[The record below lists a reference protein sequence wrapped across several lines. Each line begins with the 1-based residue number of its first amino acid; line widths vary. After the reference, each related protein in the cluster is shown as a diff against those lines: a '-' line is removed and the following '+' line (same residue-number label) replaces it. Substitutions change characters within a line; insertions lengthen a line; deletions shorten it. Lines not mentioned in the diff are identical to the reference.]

1 MSPIKQLAPTAPPT
15 LTVAPRRAAQRM
27 ATAALVRPTEVA
39 GVAAMLAP
47 WVAPWAAEADQVT
60 CWLRGLR
67 YLPDRVNS
75 DVWQAPL
82 ATLLRGGGD
91 CEDLS
96 IAALSVLM
104 ALGCPGVLV
113 IGMMYQRSGVIP
125 HAWVEGWDSA
135 SWFHL
140 ESTTPSLTR
149 FARPF
154 NYVPYALYSPATPGL
169 LH

>member
-1 MSPIKQLAPTAPPT
+1 MIPIKQLAPTTPET
-15 LTVAPRRAAQRM
+15 LSVAPRMAAQRQ
-27 ATAALVRPTEVA
+27 ATAALVRPMEVA
-39 GVAAMLAP
+39 GVAALLAP
-47 WVAPWAAEADQVT
+47 WVAPGAAEADQVT
-60 CWLRGLR
+60 HWLRGLR
-67 YLPDRVNS
+67 YLPDRLNS

-113 IGMMYQRSGVIP
+113 IGMMYQRSGVIA
-125 HAWVEGWDSA
+125 HAWVEGWDSM

-140 ESTTPSLTR
+140 EATAPGLTR
-149 FARPF
+149 FARPP
-154 NYVPYALYSPATPGL
+154 NYVPYAVYPPASPGL